1 MGDESEGRRGRGR
14 KSAIFGHARRELIPK
29 NPSPLS
35 SEAESGPIIHMC
47 TLLAGKKRM
56 SYLDPLVLVSAPG
69 LVTRVR
75 EGSAA
80 GAKSGW
86 NGVCFDFEGRVE

>member
-35 SEAESGPIIHMC
+35 SDSESESGPIIHMC
-47 TLLAGKKRM
+47 TLLAGRKKM
-56 SYLDPLVLVSAPG
+56 SYLDPLFLVSALG
-69 LVTRVR
+69 LVTRER
-75 EGSAA
+75 EGSALR
-80 GAKSGW
+80 SR
-86 NGVCFDFEGRVE
+86 C